1 MRLSKIKLSGFKTF
15 VEPTTLTLPSN
26 LVGIVGPNGC
36 GKSNVIDAVRWV
48 LGESSAKYLRGES
61 MSDVIFNGSASRKP
75 VSNASIELFFDNS
88 EKKIVGEFA
97 QYNEIST
104 RRVITRDGQSEYY
117 LNGTKCRRKDITNL
131 FLGTG
136 LGPRSYAIVQQAMI
150 SSLIEAKPDEMRVFL
165 EEASGISKYKQ
176 KRKETESRIKN
187 TRENLNRLNDL
198 KEEIDKQI
206 KRLKKQARD
215 AEKYKELKNR
225 EKDIEG
231 EIIYCK
237 ISDIDKKLEQNDSES
252 KSYRDTYD
260 DRLTKLRKVEADIEE
275 LRIKNN
281 EVNESFN
288 LKQKDHFEIQANIA
302 RIEQS
307 IEYEKELESQK
318 SINAQEIKKEL
329 DRIKIEYSEDQIE
342 LERINAELDSKNKSN
357 QANKINLSQLE
368 NELKTTS
375 DHLITEDEVNEQLRT
390 ELNELKTTFESESVR
405 INLLEKQSTEQN
417 RQKQII
423 INVHQLKDSFMA
435 LKSSLEESIAD
446 FGNETSQTIS
456 NQIDRLEDK
465 INQLSS
471 EYEDTELK
479 IADNEEQ
486 LSKSKDISAQ
496 TKLLI
501 DELTEKKNQSDQKKV
516 NLANLRN
523 THSQKLTNLR
533 ERVQDAELKTESL
546 KTSQQGL
553 QTAITRLEAQMT
565 QLKSRSL
572 ELTAKE
578 NPQTSINDDQKL
590 ELESLLNMS
599 LESEKSLEIER
610 KKQEEMQSHL
620 RNQEVDRTNL
630 NASVN
635 QAREDLEKYKLKQ
648 KEYEVRKESLN
659 EQLISMGLDYASIDE
674 KSSNKDMT
682 LDSLSLELEKILRGI
697 DRLGAINLAAEAEFK
712 EESKRIEKLDEQFE
726 DLNRALETLTSA
738 IKQIDDES
746 KSRFTETF
754 EKVNEGL
761 SKHFPRLFDGGK
773 AYLELEDNDALNG
786 GVFVMARPP
795 GKRNSNIHLLSG
807 GEKALTAVALLFS
820 IFELNPAP
828 FCLLDEVDAPL
839 DDTNVARFC
848 EIVKEMS
855 SNVQFVVITH
865 NKTTMELTKQLIGV
879 TMSEPGVS
887 RLVSVDLDEAIEL
900 SETPE
905 AS

>member
-1 MRLSKIKLSGFKTF
+1 M
-15 VEPTTLTLPSN
+15 
-26 LVGIVGPNGC
+26 
-36 GKSNVIDAVRWV
+36 
-48 LGESSAKYLRGES
+48 
-61 MSDVIFNGSASRKP
+61 
-75 VSNASIELFFDNS
+75 
-88 EKKIVGEFA
+88 
-97 QYNEIST
+97 
-104 RRVITRDGQSEYY
+104 
-117 LNGTKCRRKDITNL
+117 
-131 FLGTG
+131 
-136 LGPRSYAIVQQAMI
+136 
-150 SSLIEAKPDEMRVFL
+150 
-165 EEASGISKYKQ
+165 
-176 KRKETESRIKN
+176 
-187 TRENLNRLNDL
+187 
-198 KEEIDKQI
+198 
-206 KRLKKQARD
+206 
-215 AEKYKELKNR
+215 
-225 EKDIEG
+225 
-231 EIIYCK
+231 
-237 ISDIDKKLEQNDSES
+237 
-252 KSYRDTYD
+252 
-260 DRLTKLRKVEADIEE
+260 
-275 LRIKNN
+275 
-281 EVNESFN
+281 
-288 LKQKDHFEIQANIA
+288 
-302 RIEQS
+302 
-307 IEYEKELESQK
+307 
-318 SINAQEIKKEL
+318 
-329 DRIKIEYSEDQIE
+329 
-342 LERINAELDSKNKSN
+342 
-357 QANKINLSQLE
+357 
-368 NELKTTS
+368 
-375 DHLITEDEVNEQLRT
+375 
-390 ELNELKTTFESESVR
+390 KTTFESESVR

-423 INVHQLKDSFMA
+423 INVHQLKDSFIA

-446 FGNETSQTIS
+446 FGNEASKTIN
-456 NQIDRLEDK
+456 NQIDRLEKK

-479 IADNEEQ
+479 ITENEEQ
-486 LSKSKDISAQ
+486 LSKSKEISGQ

-501 DELTEKKNQSDQKKV
+501 DELTKKKNESDQKKV
-516 NLANLRN
+516 DLANLRN
-523 THSQKLTNLR
+523 TQSQKLANIR
-533 ERVQDAELKTESL
+533 EKVQDDELKTESL

-578 NPQTSINDDQKL
+578 NPQRSINDDQKQ

-599 LESEKSLEIER
+599 LKSEKSLEVER

-635 QAREDLEKYKLKQ
+635 QAREDLERFKLKQ

-659 EQLISMGLDYASIDE
+659 EQLISMDLDYKSIDQ
-674 KSSNKDMT
+674 KSSSKNMT
-682 LDSLSLELEKILRGI
+682 LDSLSSELEKILRGI

-712 EESKRIEKLDEQFE
+712 EESKRMEKLDEQFE

-746 KSRFTETF
+746 KSRFSETF

>member
-375 DHLITEDEVNEQLRT
+375 DHLIAEDEMNEQLRT

-456 NQIDRLEDK
+456 NQINRLEDK

-479 IADNEEQ
+479 IAENEEQ

-578 NPQTSINDDQKL
+578 NPQTSINHDQKL

-659 EQLISMGLDYASIDE
+659 EQLISMGLDYTSIDE
-674 KSSNKDMT
+674 KSSSKDMT

-712 EESKRIEKLDEQFE
+712 EESKRMEKLDEQFE